1 MKLKS
6 AITLL
11 SLIVLVLEGAPPLF
25 ANELSNKD
33 KEKVIENVARALESH
48 YVLEDKAMQ
57 FSSKLRQLNSEKVF
71 SNFSSKKEFA
81 SALNEQLH
89 KITNDKHVSVIS
101 GRGNTPSMAPTRKMV
116 RINPDIK
123 QSNQNKKHRA
133 KMLPGKSLIT
143 EIMSGNVGVLR
154 VNNLMSPIEDMDKA
168 MAELSHTD
176 SLIIDVRDCPG
187 GRGDI
192 ATRLVSYLSREGTE
206 LMRYYSRGKPVL
218 VTRSENLP
226 KNAKRYL
233 NKSVY
238 IATSDRTGSAC
249 EQLAY
254 QLKYHNIAT
263 VIGETTAGAGHA
275 LMKGDSGLIPVGYGL
290 KAFIP
295 NTRPMHPNNSEGF
308 EKIGVPVD
316 INTSATI
323 AIDKAYQLILTS
335 LIGKNDI
342 DNTLLSKLLIESAI
356 KVNKQLIQQAK
367 NRVKYQELLG
377 NYEKER
383 ALVFDFGV
391 LKYQSP
397 MGRKIPLKMLEDDLF
412 TMLSPRAP
420 YNVNIIRD
428 EDGKVTAIELLPK
441 SGTGKVMALKRA

>member
-6 AITLL
+6 AIALL
-11 SLIVLVLEGAPPLF
+11 SLSMLILGGVNTLM
-25 ANELSNKD
+25 ANELSKKD
-33 KEKVIENVARALESH
+33 KEKVIENVAQALESH

-57 FSSKLRQLNSEKVF
+57 FANKLRQLNSEKIF
-71 SNFSSKKEFA
+71 NANGSKKEFA
-81 SALNEQLH
+81 AALNEELY
-89 KITNDKHVSVIS
+89 KITNDKHVSVKS
-101 GRGNTPSMAPTRKMV
+101 GQGNPTSMAPTRKMV
-116 RINPDIK
+116 RINPNDK
-123 QSNQNKKHRA
+123 QSNQNKKRRA
-133 KMLPGKSLIT
+133 GMFPGKSLTT
-143 EIMSGNVGVLR
+143 EVMAGNVGVLR
-154 VNNLMSPIEDMDKA
+154 VNNLMSSIEDMDDA
-168 MAELSHTD
+168 MAKLIHTD

-187 GRGDI
+187 GRGDV
-192 ATRLVSYLSREGTE
+192 ATRLVSYLSKEGTE
-206 LMRYYSRGKPVL
+206 LMRYYTRGKPVL

-226 KNAKRYL
+226 ENANHYL
-233 NKSVY
+233 NKPVY

-275 LMKGDSGLIPVGYGL
+275 LMKGDNGLIPVGYGM

-295 NTRPMHPNNSEGF
+295 NTKPMHPNNNEGF
-308 EKIGVPVD
+308 ERIGVPVD
-316 INTSATI
+316 INTTATI

-335 LIGKNDI
+335 SI
-342 DNTLLSKLLIESAI
+342 DENGTDKALLSGLLIESSI

-397 MGRKIPLKMLEDDLF
+397 TGRKIPLKMLKDDQF

-420 YNVNIIRD
+420 FNVNIMRD
-428 EDGKVTAIELLPK
+428 EDGNVMAMKLSPK
-441 SGTGKVMALKRA
+441 SGTGKVLTLKRI

>member
-6 AITLL
+6 AIALL
-11 SLIVLVLEGAPPLF
+11 SLSMLILGGVNTLM
-25 ANELSNKD
+25 ANELSKKD
-33 KEKVIENVARALESH
+33 KEKVIENVAQALESH

-57 FSSKLRQLNSEKVF
+57 FANKLRQLNSEKIF
-71 SNFSSKKEFA
+71 NANGSKKEFA
-81 SALNEQLH
+81 AALNEELY
-89 KITNDKHVSVIS
+89 KITNDKHVSVKS
-101 GRGNTPSMAPTRKMV
+101 GQGNPTSMAPTRKMV
-116 RINPDIK
+116 RINPNDK
-123 QSNQNKKHRA
+123 QSNQNKKRRA
-133 KMLPGKSLIT
+133 GMFPGKSLKT
-143 EIMSGNVGVLR
+143 EVMAGNVGVLR
-154 VNNLMSPIEDMDKA
+154 VNNLMSSIEDMDDA
-168 MAELSHTD
+168 MAKLIHTD
-176 SLIIDVRDCPG
+176 SLIIDVRECPG
-187 GRGDI
+187 GRGDV
-192 ATRLVSYLSREGTE
+192 ATRLVSYLSKEGTE
-206 LMRYYSRGKPVL
+206 LMRYYTRGKPVL

-226 KNAKRYL
+226 ENANHYL
-233 NKSVY
+233 NKPVY

-275 LMKGDSGLIPVGYGL
+275 LMKGDNGLIPVGYGM

-295 NTRPMHPNNSEGF
+295 NTKPMHPNNNEGF

-316 INTSATI
+316 INTTATI

-335 LIGKNDI
+335 SI
-342 DNTLLSKLLIESAI
+342 DENGTDKALLSGLLIESSI

-397 MGRKIPLKMLEDDLF
+397 TGRKIPLKMLKDDQF

-420 YNVNIIRD
+420 FNVNIMRD
-428 EDGKVTAIELLPK
+428 EDGNVMAMKLSPK
-441 SGTGKVMALKRA
+441 SGTGKVLTLKRI